1 MEKPLYT
8 TRWKPV
14 LMFTKAEL
22 KKSAALIDGMGP
34 KRTEKIWQAMPFEH
48 TIDGAY
54 KGDYEIQYILSR
66 LVKSRGLPYL
76 HYHNEELYRDGNASN
91 HFAYDSKWI
100 LPTRAYCGRCE
111 ATLESCEALGACP
124 LGVLRM
130 QEKAQRMQGGSSGA

>member
-34 KRTEKIWQAMPFEH
+34 KRTEKIWESMPFEH
-48 TIDGAY
+48 TICGAY
-54 KGDYEIQYILSR
+54 KGDHAIQYILLK
-66 LVKSRGLPYL
+66 LVESRGLPHH
-76 HYHNEELYRDGNASN
+76 HYHNEELYRDGKGLMARPN
-91 HFAYDSKWI
+91 SKCF
-100 LPTRAYCGRCE
+100 LPTRVYCGRCE

-130 QEKAQRMQGGSSGA
+130 QEKAERMQEGSSGA